1 MPHSGAADRLP
12 HGLDQAADE
21 TRPGRTQANDP
32 AAAQTEPTQ
41 PDPAQPDPAALAP
54 AQLNPGVASA
64 QLNSGVVASAQPDL
78 AESAKAEIGP
88 ADLDRADLDRAD
100 LDPAVDAGGSAI
112 VETWPATSRTRLPVC
127 VSYIDVRP
135 VAPGRPTV
143 S

>member
-21 TRPGRTQANDP
+21 TRPGRTQANGP

-41 PDPAQPDPAALAP
+41 PDPAQPDPDP
-54 AQLNPGVASA
+54 ADPG
-64 QLNSGVVASAQPDL
+64 L
-78 AESAKAEIGP
+78 AEPGLADPGLAEPGLVADIGP
-88 ADLDRADLDRAD
+88 VDTG
-100 LDPAVDAGGSAI
+100 PAADAGGSAV

-135 VAPGRPTV
+135 GTPGRPV
-143 S
+143 IS